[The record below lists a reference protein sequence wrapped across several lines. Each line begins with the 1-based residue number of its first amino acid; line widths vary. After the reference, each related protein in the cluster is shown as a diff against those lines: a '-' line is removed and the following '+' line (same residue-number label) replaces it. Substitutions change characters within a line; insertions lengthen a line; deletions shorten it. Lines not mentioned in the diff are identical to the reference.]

1 VTEFDHD
8 YIIVGSGF
16 GGSPCGLRLVEKG
29 YDVLMLEQGS
39 EYRADDF
46 PHTNWNLKRWMWLP
60 KLGFR
65 GFFRLTFL
73 KDVTILS
80 GAGVG
85 GGSLGYACTHP
96 MPKAGFFEAP
106 SWAHLADWRAE
117 LSPHY
122 ETAKRMLGVTRTPRL
137 AAADKILQEVAR
149 ETGLEDGFESTEVAI
164 YFGEPGETVPDPYFG
179 GEGPERTGCIEC
191 GGCMVGCRFGAKN
204 SLDNNYLYL
213 ARKRGM
219 KLQAN
224 TEVTAIRPLEGGGY
238 RMEALHGRS
247 IFGRKRQSL
256 TARNVILAGGVLGTM
271 PLLLRLKD
279 DPNGL
284 PKISDRL
291 GTAVRT
297 NSEQLTFVVSQRR
310 DRDLTEGVAI
320 GSILHTGSEG
330 HLEPVRYSPGSGF
343 WRVLMTPYVTGHGTI
358 RRFLRTLFV
367 ALRHP
372 IRFLRAYLV
381 PDFAKYSSILLYM
394 QTKEGRLQLVRKG
407 SGVTTRRDS
416 AQPVTAHV
424 DEAQPFVERVAK
436 KLDGTPLSGFIES
449 LVNIPVTAH
458 ILGGCCMGDSAE
470 TGVIDTQHRVFGYD
484 GLYVVDG
491 SAISANP
498 GVNPSLSI
506 LALAERAMSFIPE
519 KSQASIR

>member
-1 VTEFDHD
+1 VTQLDHD

-29 YDVLMLEQGS
+29 YDVLMLEKGS
-39 EYRADDF
+39 EFSAEDF
-46 PHTNWNLKRWMWLP
+46 PLTNWNLKRWMWLP

-65 GFFRLTFL
+65 GFFRLTIF

-85 GGSLGYACTHP
+85 GGSLGYCCTHP

-117 LSPHY
+117 LAPHY

-137 AAADKILQEVAR
+137 AAADEILREVAQ
-149 ETGLEDGFESTEVAI
+149 ETGLEDGFEPTDVAI
-164 YFGEPGETVPDPYFG
+164 YFGEAGKTVPDPYFG
-179 GEGPERTGCIEC
+179 GEGPERTGCTEC
-191 GGCMVGCRFGAKN
+191 GGCMVGCRYGAKN
-204 SLDNNYLYL
+204 SLDHNYLYL

-219 KLQAN
+219 KLHAD
-224 TEVTAIRPLEGGGY
+224 TEVKAIRPLEGGGY
-238 RMEALHGRS
+238 RVEALHGRS
-247 IFGRKRQSL
+247 ILGRKRTSF

-271 PLLLRLKD
+271 PLLLKLKD
-279 DPNGL
+279 DPDGL
-284 PKISDRL
+284 PRISDRL

-310 DRDLTEGVAI
+310 DIDLSVGVSI
-320 GSILHTGSEG
+320 GSILHTGGEG
-330 HLEPVRYSPGSGF
+330 HLEPVRYSPGSGL
-343 WRVLMTPYVTGHGTI
+343 WRTMLAPYVTGQSGI
-358 RRFLRTLFV
+358 ARLLRSLLV
-367 ALRHP
+367 VLRHP

-381 PDFAKYSSILLYM
+381 PDLAKYCSILLYM

-407 SGVTTRRDS
+407 RGMTTRRDPT
-416 AQPVTAHV
+416 APVTAYV
-424 DEAQPFVERVAK
+424 AEAQPFVERVAK
-436 KLDGTPLSGFIES
+436 KLDGTPLAGFMES
-449 LVNIPVTAH
+449 LFNTPVTAH
-458 ILGGCCMGDSAE
+458 ILGGCCMGDSPE

-506 LALAERAMSFIPE
+506 LALAERAMGFIPD
-519 KSQASIR
+519 KG